1 MNIEQILNNKVFF
14 DILKEGTDVENTFFV
29 KRFIDPTD
37 NEIEW
42 KVYIDKKEDDIT
54 IKLIKRK

>member
-1 MNIEQILNNKVFF
+1 MNIKQILNNKVFF

-37 NEIEW
+37 GQKN
-42 KVYIDKKEDDIT
+42 KS
-54 IKLIKRK
+54 

>member
-1 MNIEQILNNKVFF
+1 MNIKQILNNKVFF

-42 KVYIDKKEDDIT
+42 KIYINKKEDDIT

>member
-1 MNIEQILNNKVFF
+1 MNIKQILNNKVFF
-14 DILKEGTDVENTFFV
+14 GILKEGTDVENTFFV
-29 KRFIDPTD
+29 KRFKDPDD

>member
-1 MNIEQILNNKVFF
+1 MNIKQILNNEVFF
-14 DILKEGTDVENTFFV
+14 DILKEGIDVENTFFV

-37 NEIEW
+37 DEIEW